1 MFKHTGFNLIELTVM
16 LGVLAILMVSG
27 LPSLSQLY
35 KDNSLISASNK
46 INSFTAYARSE
57 ASKLGQQLIVCKS
70 ANLSSCSSTGRH
82 LIMIKDLN
90 NNNQFDLNE
99 PLLQVT
105 QISDG
110 ENDIQIYFQSFS
122 NQVIGFNAQG
132 LPLES
137 GHIEIC
143 DLRGKN
149 YAKAIKINLSGQFR
163 RFASNERSNIS
174 CS

>member
-1 MFKHTGFNLIELTVM
+1 MFKYNGFNLIELTVT
-16 LGVLAILMVSG
+16 LSVLAILMVSG

-46 INSFTAYARSE
+46 INNFTAYARSE

-70 ANLSSCSSTGRH
+70 ANDSSFSSTGRH
-82 LIMIKDLN
+82 LIVIKDLN

-99 PLLQVT
+99 PLLQAT

-110 ENDIQIYFQSFS
+110 EKDIHIYFQSFS
-122 NQVIGFNAQG
+122 NQVISFNAQG

-143 DLRGKN
+143 DQRGKSS
-149 YAKAIKINLSGQFR
+149 AKAININLSGQFR
-163 RFASNERSNIS
+163 CFTSNERSEVS